1 MKQGTPL
8 DPQWDDIPYFFVE
21 HWGEFAT
28 ALCINPPLNE
38 EQHSALVRRMELDGS
53 YLIHRQLTSSD
64 VANFHNYLA
73 TLLPQIWGPMQDMA
87 RLALFFSCDPSLEW
101 HIDAALRLDLA
112 RQFPCPMM
120 FHLSPDADWKEWA
133 KTQASLLGP
142 QVELY
147 PASLGTLG
155 LAPS

>member
-28 ALCINPPLNE
+28 ALCINPPLDE
-38 EQHSALVRRMELDGS
+38 KQQSALVRRMELDGS
-53 YLIHRQLTSSD
+53 YLIHRHLTPPD
-64 VANFHNYLA
+64 VANFHEYLA
-73 TLLPQIWGPMQDMA
+73 TLLPQVWGPMQDIA
-87 RLALFFSCDPSLEW
+87 RLALFFSCDPALEW
-101 HIDAALRLDLA
+101 NIDAAQRLELA
-112 RQFPCPMM
+112 RRFPCPMM
-120 FHLSPDADWKEWA
+120 FHLPSDSDWNKWA
-133 KTQASLLGP
+133 RARTFLLGS